1 MQNVRVRFAPSPTGA
16 QHIGGIR
23 TALYNYLFARSQG
36 GVFVLRIE
44 DTDQKRYV
52 EGAEEYVINALR
64 WAGITPD
71 EGPGIG
77 GEYGP
82 YRQSER
88 REIYRKYTQHLL
100 DSGQAYYAFDTE
112 EELDQ
117 RREAEKAAGNHSFR
131 YDATTR
137 GDMRNSLSLGREE
150 TDRLL
155 EGNTPYVVRL
165 RVEPG
170 QMVHIKDR
178 VRGDVAYR
186 SEEVDDKVL
195 VKADGL
201 PTYHLANVV
210 DDHLMKITHVIRG
223 EEWLPSTALHV
234 LLYRAFGWEK
244 TMPEFAHLP
253 LLLKPTGK
261 GKLSKRDGQ
270 QLGFPVFPLDWGE
283 EGDDDYLSGFREA
296 GFLPEAMLNFLA
308 FLGWNPG
315 TEQEIFSRQEL
326 IDAFGL
332 DRINKSGAQ
341 YDFEKARWYNQQYLI
356 NTPDAKLGPRIAHVY
371 AENGHPISE
380 EMSVT
385 IAGLLKERVHTLPEF
400 FEQGVYF
407 VARVGINDE
416 KTARK
421 KWKPEQRPAFEDLRT
436 RLASVK
442 DWQAPRIKEETVA
455 FMEEKGLGFGAVLPI
470 LRLAVSGTVKGP
482 DAFAILEAV
491 GREETV
497 ARLGEGF
504 NLMDRIVADQRGE

>member
-16 QHIGGIR
+16 LHIGGLR
-23 TALYNYLFARSQG
+23 TALYNYLFARRNG
-36 GVFVLRIE
+36 GTFILRIE

-52 EGAEEYVINALR
+52 EGAERYIIDSLD
-64 WAGITPD
+64 WAGILPD
-71 EGPGIG
+71 EGPEIG
-77 GEYGP
+77 GNYGP

-88 REIYRKYTQHLL
+88 RDLYRKYTQHLL

-112 EELDQ
+112 DELDA
-117 RREAEKAAGNHSFR
+117 RREREKAAGNHNFR
-131 YDATTR
+131 YDAATR
-137 GDMRNSLSLGREE
+137 GDMRNSLSVGREE
-150 TDRLL
+150 TERLL
-155 EGNTPYVVRL
+155 AADTPYVVRL
-165 RVEPG
+165 RVDPG
-170 QMVHIKDR
+170 QMVHIKDI
-178 VRGDVAYR
+178 VRGDVAFR

-195 VKADGL
+195 MKADGL

-210 DDHLMKITHVIRG
+210 DDHLMEISHVIRG

-244 TMPEFAHLP
+244 SMPQFAHLP
-253 LLLKPTGK
+253 LLLKPNGK

-270 QLGFPVFPLDWGE
+270 QLGFPVFPLDWGA
-283 EGDDDYLSGFREA
+283 EGAERLSGFREA
-296 GFLPEAMLNFLA
+296 GFLPTATVNFLA

-315 TEQEIFSRQEL
+315 TEQEIFSLREL
-326 IDAFGL
+326 TEAFDL

-341 YDFEKARWYNQQYLI
+341 YDFEKAKWYNQQYLI
-356 NTPDAKLGPRIAHVY
+356 ATTDESLGPRVVAVF
-371 AENGHPISE
+371 AENGYPISQE
-380 EMSVT
+380 LGATV
-385 IAGLLKERVHTLPEF
+385 AGLLKERVHTIAEF

-421 KWKPEQRPAFEDLRT
+421 KWKPDNRPVFEKLKN
-436 RLASVK
+436 RLAEIT
-442 DWQAPRIKEETVA
+442 DWRAATIKETTVT
-455 FMEEKGLGFGAVLPI
+455 FMGDHGLGFGAVLPI
-470 LRLAVSGTVKGP
+470 LRLAVSGTVSGP

-504 NLMDRIVADQRGE
+504 NLMDRLVGDK

>member
-1 MQNVRVRFAPSPTGA
+1 MSDVRVRFAPSPTGA
-16 QHIGGIR
+16 LHIGGLR
-23 TALYNYLFARSQG
+23 TALYNYLFARSRG
-36 GVFVLRIE
+36 GTFVLRIE

-52 EGAEEYVINALR
+52 EGAEAYIVESLE
-64 WAGITPD
+64 WAGIRPD

-77 GEYGP
+77 GNYGP

-88 REIYRKYTQHLL
+88 RDLYRKYTQHLL

-112 EELDQ
+112 EELDT
-117 RREAEKAAGNHSFR
+117 RRETEKAAGNHSFR
-131 YDATTR
+131 YDAGTR
-137 GDMRNSLSLGREE
+137 AEMRNSLSLGREE

-155 EGNTPYVVRL
+155 AANTPYVVRL

-170 QMVHIKDR
+170 QMVHIRDI
-178 VRGDVAYR
+178 VRGDVAVR

-195 VKADGL
+195 MKADGL

-210 DDHLMKITHVIRG
+210 DDHLMEITHVIRG

-244 TMPEFAHLP
+244 TMPAFAHLP
-253 LLLKPTGK
+253 LLLKPNGK

-270 QLGFPVFPLDWGE
+270 QLGFPVFPLDWGSGE
-283 EGDDDYLSGFREA
+283 EALSGFREA
-296 GFLPEAMLNFLA
+296 GFLPAATVNFLA

-315 TEQEIFSRQEL
+315 TEQEIFSLREL
-326 IDAFGL
+326 TEVFDL

-341 YDFEKARWYNQQYLI
+341 YDFEKAKWYNQQYLI
-356 NTPDAKLGPRIAHVY
+356 AASDEALASRVAGVFLDNGYPIDEERAAH
-371 AENGHPISE
+371 
-380 EMSVT
+380 

-400 FEQGVYF
+400 FTQGVYF
-407 VARVGINDE
+407 VARVGITDE

-421 KWKPEQRPAFEDLRT
+421 KWKPEQRPTFEKLKS
-436 RLASVK
+436 RLATLESWTAA
-442 DWQAPRIKEETVA
+442 DIKEATVA
-455 FMEEKGLGFGAVLPI
+455 FMSEAGMGFGAVLPI
-470 LRLAVSGTVKGP
+470 LRLAVSGTVNGP

-504 NLMDRIVADQRGE
+504 NLLDRLVEQA

>member
-16 QHIGGIR
+16 LHIGGLR
-23 TALYNYLFARSQG
+23 TALYNYLFARNQA

-52 EGAEEYVINALR
+52 AGAEEYIIEALD

-77 GEYGP
+77 GDYGP

-88 REIYRKYTQHLL
+88 RETYRKYTQHLL
-100 DSGQAYYAFDTE
+100 DSGHAYYAFDTE
-112 EELDQ
+112 EELDR
-117 RREAEKAAGNHSFR
+117 RRESEKAAGNHNFR

-137 GDMRNSLSLGREE
+137 GDMRNSLSLGPNE

-155 EGNTPYVVRL
+155 SADTPYVVRL
-165 RVEPG
+165 RVDPG
-170 QMVHIKDR
+170 QVVHIKDR
-178 VRGDVAYR
+178 VRGDVAFR

-195 VKADGL
+195 MKADGL

-210 DDHLMKITHVIRG
+210 DDHLMEITHVIRG

-270 QLGFPVFPLDWGE
+270 QLGFPVFPLDWGQRGSDE
-283 EGDDDYLSGFREA
+283 YLSGFRET
-296 GFLPEAMLNFLA
+296 GFLPEATLNFLA

-315 TEQEIFSRQEL
+315 TEQEIFSKQEL
-326 IDAFGL
+326 IEAFDL

-356 NTPDAKLGPRIAHVY
+356 STPAEKLAPRIAHVFT
-371 AENGHPISE
+371 ENGYPIDE
-380 EMSVT
+380 EAAAT
-385 IAGLLKERVHTLPEF
+385 IAELLQERVHTLAEF
-400 FEQGVYF
+400 FEQGIYF

-421 KWKPEQRPAFEDLRT
+421 KWKPDQRPTFEQLKN
-436 RLASVK
+436 RLAGIDRWK
-442 DWQAPRIKEETVA
+442 ADRIKEEAVA
-455 FMEEKGLGFGAVLPI
+455 FMQEKGLGFGAVLPI
-470 LRLAVSGTVKGP
+470 LRLAVSGTVNGP

-491 GREETV
+491 GREETI

-504 NLMDRIVADQRGE
+504 NLMDRIVAGERN

>member
-1 MQNVRVRFAPSPTGA
+1 MVDVRVRFAPSPTGA
-16 QHIGGIR
+16 LHIGGLR
-23 TALYNYLFARSQG
+23 TALYNYLFARKHG
-36 GVFVLRIE
+36 GAFILRVE

-52 EGAEEYVINALR
+52 PGAEEYIVNSLE
-64 WAGITPD
+64 WAGIRPD

-77 GEYGP
+77 GDYGP

-88 REIYRKYTQHLL
+88 KAIYAKYTQHLL

-117 RREAEKAAGNHSFR
+117 RRESEKAAGNHNFR
-131 YDATTR
+131 YDAATR
-137 GDMRNSLSLGREE
+137 GGMRNSLSLGKEQTE
-150 TDRLL
+150 ALL
-155 EGNTPYVVRL
+155 AADTPYVVRL

-170 QMVHIKDR
+170 QMVHISDT
-178 VRGDVAYR
+178 VRGDVAFQ

-195 VKADGL
+195 MKADGL

-244 TMPEFAHLP
+244 SMPAFAHLP
-253 LLLKPTGK
+253 LLLKPNGK

-270 QLGFPVFPLDWGE
+270 QLGFPVFPLDWGSGE
-283 EGDDDYLSGFREA
+283 EHLSGFRES
-296 GFLPEAMLNFLA
+296 GFLAPAVVNFLA

-315 TEQEIFSRQEL
+315 TEQEIFSLEAL
-326 IDAFGL
+326 VEAFDL

-356 NTPDAKLGPRIAHVY
+356 ATPDEQLGPRVEAVFAAH
-371 AENGHPISE
+371 GHPVSE
-380 EMSVT
+380 ELAIT
-385 IAGLLKERVHTLPEF
+385 IAGLLKERVHTLEEF
-400 FEQGVYF
+400 YEQGLYF
-407 VARVGINDE
+407 VERVGITDE

-421 KWKPEQRPAFEDLRT
+421 KWKPELRPRFEQLRAALGELDT
-436 RLASVK
+436 WTALTIK
-442 DWQAPRIKEETVA
+442 DRTVA
-455 FMEEKGLGFGAVLPI
+455 FMETNGLGFGQVLPV
-470 LRLAVSGTVKGP
+470 LRLAVSGSTSGP

-491 GREETV
+491 GQEETL
-497 ARLGEGF
+497 ARLGEGY
-504 NLMDRIVADQRGE
+504 NLLDRVKAS